1 MAGFEEEVVRAYFE
15 TNGFLVRLAGRPPEA
30 GKKRA
35 GTVPTLAIF
44 NPEVTENATDF
55 SFRLYTT
62 DVGKIRTALVS
73 ILGWESRGF
82 SANFLRSDAG
92 LLKFIKAEVTAKRL
106 ESGFSPPVS
115 LPEARMGDCLRLL
128 VLPAL
133 PHAEGKIREAL
144 DVIRE
149 AGVQGIY
156 TFSVMLENLLR
167 RTEPNSDH
175 AKSVPLQALR
185 ILKAYGL
192 AKEPQLE
199 MFSE

>member
-15 TNGFLVRLAGRPPEA
+15 SNGFLVRLAGHPPEA

-35 GTVPTLAIF
+35 GAAPTLAIF
-44 NPEVTENATDF
+44 NPEVRENADNF
-55 SFRLYTT
+55 SFRLFTT
-62 DVGKIRTALVS
+62 DIGKIRAALVS
-73 ILGWESRGF
+73 ILGWESSAF
-82 SANFLRSDAG
+82 SPNLLSSDAG
-92 LLKFIKAEVTAKRL
+92 LLKFIKMEVTSKRL
-106 ESGFSPPVS
+106 DIGFSPPVA

-133 PHAEGKIREAL
+133 PLAESKTREAL
-144 DVIRE
+144 DVIRD
-149 AGVQGIY
+149 AGVQGVY
-156 TFSVMLENLLR
+156 TFRTMLENLLR
-167 RTEPNSDH
+167 STEPSSDH

-199 MFSE
+199 MFGE